1 MAAYLRSS
9 TGCHKGLLSETR
21 IRQNT
26 NETVAR
32 NKDSK
37 GVRTRVEGKEESL
50 DNTKSYLAIP
60 IREFEAMCYS
70 ESTILLVEISR
81 PLNLTL

>member
-1 MAAYLRSS
+1 M
-9 TGCHKGLLSETR
+9 
-21 IRQNT
+21 
-26 NETVAR
+26 NEIVAH

-60 IREFEAMCYS
+60 IREFEAMCYL